1 MKMRNKLIMIT
12 ASSFLISISVK
23 AQSTNDSIKSKING
37 LFKQFDNQNSP
48 GAAVVIVK
56 DGEIVYKKEFGIA
69 NLEYGIPIKSNSIF
83 HIGSVSKQFTAFS
96 ILLLE
101 DQGKLSLDDDI
112 RIYLPEINEFRS
124 KIKIRHLIHHTSG
137 LREIEGLLQLC
148 GISTADL
155 IEEEQLMRLIIRQS
169 DLNFNPGDELEYC
182 NTGYILLAK
191 IVERITDESFSQWTE
206 KNIFKPLGM
215 VNSQFYRDCTEIVK
229 KRAYPY
235 WIPADDKKLIKG
247 ILNYSYVGP
256 TSVFTTSDD
265 MAKWLNNFTQPKV
278 GNEQIINKML
288 FETDTL
294 NNGELLDYG
303 YGIGVTLHKGHK
315 VNLHSGHD
323 AAYRAADLY
332 FPEHNLGIA
341 ILSNFYS
348 INPMEY
354 GFKIADMFLEDKTV
368 SHQSV
373 DNKHTA
379 KETEFEGNFSIQPK
393 NLKEYE
399 GKYFS
404 NELQIIYDIKL
415 QDTTL
420 ILTFWRNEDVV
431 LTTEQND
438 YFTGNQWWVRKIKFS
453 RNEKREI
460 IGFKLTSG
468 RVRTLKFQ
476 KI

>member
-1 MKMRNKLIMIT
+1 MRNKLIVIT
-12 ASSFLISISVK
+12 AVSFLISISVS
-23 AQSTNDSIKSKING
+23 AQLTNDSIKEKIND
-37 LFKQFDNQNSP
+37 LFKEYDNQDSP

-56 DGEIVYKKEFGIA
+56 DGEIFYKKEYGMA

-101 DQGKLSLDDDI
+101 DKGKLSLDDDI
-112 RIYLPEINEFRS
+112 RIYLPAVNDFGNT
-124 KIKIRHLIHHTSG
+124 IKIRHLIHHTSG

-148 GISTADL
+148 GITTADL
-155 IEEEQLMRLIIRQS
+155 IEEEQLMRMIIRQKE
-169 DLNFNPGDELEYC
+169 LNFNPGDEIEYC

-191 IVERITDESFSQWTE
+191 IVEKITGESFSQWTE
-206 KNIFKPLGM
+206 DNIFKPLGM
-215 VNSQFYRDCTEIVK
+215 INSQFYKDCTEIVK
-229 KRAYPY
+229 NRAYPY
-235 WIPADDKKLIKG
+235 WIPEGGKKLIKG
-247 ILNYSYVGP
+247 TLNYSYVGP
-256 TSVFTTSDD
+256 TSVFTTSED
-265 MAKWLNNFTQPKV
+265 MAKWLTNFAQPKV
-278 GNEQIINKML
+278 GNEKMINKML

-303 YGIGVTLHKGHK
+303 YGIGVTSHKGHK

-323 AAYRAADLY
+323 AGYRAADLY

-354 GFKIADMFLEDKTV
+354 GFKIADLFLEDKTV
-368 SHQSV
+368 SHQTEN
-373 DNKHTA
+373 NKHSIKKT
-379 KETEFEGNFSIQPK
+379 KSEVNFSIQPK

-404 NELQIIYDIKL
+404 NELQITYDIKI
-415 QDTTL
+415 QDKTL

-431 LTTEQND
+431 LTPKQND
-438 YFTGNQWWVRKIKFS
+438 HFTGNQWWVRNIKFS
-453 RNEKREI
+453 RNENREI
-460 IGFKLTSG
+460 IGFILTSG
-468 RVRTLKFQ
+468 RVRNLKFQ

>member
-1 MKMRNKLIMIT
+1 MRNLWIVIT
-12 ASSFLISISVK
+12 SVLALNSFSIS
-23 AQSTNDSIKSKING
+23 AQSTNDSVKEKIDD
-37 LFKQFDNQNSP
+37 LFKNFDNQNSP

-56 DGEIVYKKEFGIA
+56 DGKTIYKNEYGMA
-69 NLEYGIPIKSNSIF
+69 NLEYGIPIKSNTIF

-112 RIYLPEINEFRS
+112 RIYLPERNNFENR
-124 KIKIRHLIHHTSG
+124 IKIHHLIHHTSG
-137 LREIEGLLQLC
+137 LREIEGLLQIS

-155 IEEEQLMRLIIRQS
+155 IEEQQLMRLIFQQKG
-169 DLNFNPGDELEYC
+169 LNFNPGDEIEYC

-191 IVERITDESFSQWTE
+191 IVEKITGESFSKWTQD
-206 KNIFKPLGM
+206 NIFKPLGM
-215 VNSQFYRDCTEIVK
+215 TNSQFYKDCTEIVK
-229 KRAYPY
+229 NRAYPY
-235 WIPADDKKLIKG
+235 WIPEGEKKLIKG

-265 MAKWLNNFTQPKV
+265 MAKWLINFTQPMV
-278 GNEQIINKML
+278 GNEQIIKKML

-294 NNGELLDYG
+294 NNGKLLDYG
-303 YGIGVTLHKGHK
+303 YGIGVTTHKGNK
-315 VNLHSGHD
+315 VILHSGHD

-332 FPEHNLGIA
+332 FPEYNLGIA

-368 SHQSV
+368 SHRSEE
-373 DNKHTA
+373 DNYST
-379 KETEFEGNFSIQPK
+379 KETEVEGKFFIPPK

-399 GKYFS
+399 GKYYS
-404 NELQIIYDIKL
+404 EELQITYDIKL

-420 ILTFWRNEDVV
+420 VLTFWRNENVI
-431 LTTEQND
+431 LTPKQIDHFE
-438 YFTGNQWWVRKIKFS
+438 GNQWWVRSIKFL
-453 RNEKREI
+453 RNQKRDI
-460 IGFKLTSG
+460 AGFNLTSG
-468 RVRTLKFQ
+468 RVRNLKFQ

>member
-1 MKMRNKLIMIT
+1 MRNKLIVMT
-12 ASSFLISISVK
+12 AVLFLIGISVS
-23 AQSTNDSIKSKING
+23 AQLTNDSIKEKIND
-37 LFKQFDNQNSP
+37 LFKEYDNQNSP

-56 DGEIVYKKEFGIA
+56 DGEIFCKKEYGMA

-112 RIYLPEINEFRS
+112 RIYLPAVNDFGNT
-124 KIKIRHLIHHTSG
+124 IKIRHLIHHTSG
-137 LREIEGLLQLC
+137 LREIEGLLQLG
-148 GISTADL
+148 GISTADF
-155 IEEEQLMRLIIRQS
+155 IEEEQLMRLIIRQKE
-169 DLNFNPGDELEYC
+169 LNFNPGDEIEYC

-191 IVERITDESFSQWTE
+191 IVEKITGESFSQWTE
-206 KNIFKPLGM
+206 DKIFKPLGM
-215 VNSQFYRDCTEIVK
+215 INSQFYKDCTEIVK
-229 KRAYPY
+229 NRAYPY
-235 WIPADDKKLIKG
+235 WIPEGDKKLIKG
-247 ILNYSYVGP
+247 TLNYSYVGP
-256 TSVFTTSDD
+256 TSVFTTSED

-278 GNEQIINKML
+278 GNEQMINKML

-303 YGIGVTLHKGHK
+303 YGIGVTSHKGHK

-323 AAYRAADLY
+323 AGYRAADLY

-354 GFKIADMFLEDKTV
+354 GFKIADLFLEDKTV
-368 SHQSV
+368 SHQSEN
-373 DNKHTA
+373 NKPSA
-379 KETEFEGNFSIQPK
+379 KETDSEGNFSIQPK
-393 NLKEYE
+393 NIKEYE
-399 GKYFS
+399 GKYYS
-404 NELQIIYDIKL
+404 NELQITYDIKL
-415 QDTTL
+415 QAKTL

-431 LTTEQND
+431 LTPKQND
-438 YFTGNQWWVRKIKFS
+438 HFTGNQWWVRNIKFS
-453 RNEKREI
+453 RNENREI
-460 IGFKLTSG
+460 IGFIITSG
-468 RVRTLKFQ
+468 RVRNLKFQ

>member
-1 MKMRNKLIMIT
+1 MRNKLIVLT
-12 ASSFLISISVK
+12 AVSIFISISVS
-23 AQSTNDSIKSKING
+23 AQSSNDFIKQKIND
-37 LFKQFDNQNSP
+37 LFKEFDNQNSP
-48 GAAVVIVK
+48 GAAFVIVK
-56 DGEIVYKKEFGIA
+56 DGKIFYKKEYGIA

-101 DQGKLSLDDDI
+101 DQKKLSLDDDT
-112 RIYLPEINEFRS
+112 RIYLPELNDFG
-124 KIKIRHLIHHTSG
+124 KTIKIRHLIHHTSG

-155 IEEEQLMRLIIRQS
+155 IEEEQLMRLIFQQKE
-169 DLNFNPGDELEYC
+169 LNFNSGDEIEYC
-182 NTGYILLAK
+182 NTGYILLVK
-191 IVERITDESFSQWTE
+191 IVEKITGESFSQWT
-206 KNIFKPLGM
+206 KRNIFQPLGM
-215 VNSQFYRDCTEIVK
+215 VNSQFYEDCTEIVK
-229 KRAYPY
+229 NRAYPY
-235 WIPADDKKLIKG
+235 WIPEGEKKLIKG

-265 MAKWLNNFTQPKV
+265 MAKWLKNFTQSKV

-294 NNGELLDYG
+294 SNGEFLDYG

-315 VNLHSGHD
+315 VILHSGHD

-332 FPEHNLGIA
+332 FPEHKLGIA

-354 GFKIADMFLEDKTV
+354 GYKMADMFLEDKTV
-368 SHQSV
+368 SHQSE
-373 DNKHTA
+373 DKKPTA
-379 KETEFEGNFSIQPK
+379 METESNGKLSIQTN

-399 GKYFS
+399 GKYYS
-404 NELQIIYDIKL
+404 NELQITYDLKL

-431 LTTEQND
+431 LTPKQND
-438 YFTGNQWWVRKIKFS
+438 HFTGNQWWARSINFS
-453 RNEKREI
+453 RNEHNEI

-468 RVRTLKFQ
+468 RVRNLKFQ